1 MRETINLYIDLE
13 EGKLADLEVVARASI
28 AFAEA
33 VKEIAYIVDP
43 SLSIRLEIESGTE
56 GSLSINSVIKT
67 IKDTVVDKVTAKV
80 IIYLILGWFAKE
92 TASTV
97 WAMIVEDAIKSEP
110 QLSDQDAEKVAKK
123 VQELLD
129 AKVGERKAAEVVKQ
143 LEKDKA
149 VKGVGVGV
157 VKGAR
162 PHVVVPRDKFSDFY
176 KEKQIEEVAKE
187 RTTRERM
194 TLTIISP
201 VLQENHNKWR
211 FLSRHGMISAD
222 VADEAFVAS
231 LVRGEIMVPMKG
243 GIMILA
249 EVDNK
254 EKFVDGVW
262 VVQGRTITHVVSID
276 TGGTQTDLFPKD

>member
-67 IKDTVVDKVTAKV
+67 IQETVVDKLTAR
-80 IIYLILGWFAKE
+80 IIIITILTWFAQE
-92 TASTV
+92 TASAV
-97 WAMIVEDAIKSEP
+97 WTIAIEDVVKPSS
-110 QLSDQDAEKVAKK
+110 QLSDEDADKVAKK
-123 VQELLD
+123 VKDLLD
-129 AKVGERKAAEVVKQ
+129 ARVGGKQAGEVFKQ

-162 PHVVVPRDKFSDFY
+162 PRVVVPRENFSDFY
-176 KEKQIEEVAKE
+176 KEKQIEQAIQE
-187 RTTRERM
+187 RTRPERM
-194 TLTIISP
+194 ALTIISP
-201 VLQENHNKWR
+201 VLQENHNKWK
-211 FLSRHGMISAD
+211 FLSRDGMISAD
-222 VADEAFVAS
+222 IADEAFVQS
-231 LVRGEIMVPMKG
+231 LVRGTIGIPMKG
-243 GIMILA
+243 GIMIIA
-249 EVDNK
+249 DVDNK
-254 EKFVDGVW
+254 EKFTDGVW
-262 VVQGRTITHVVSID
+262 VIQSRTITKVVSID
-276 TGGTQTDLFPKD
+276 PGGTQTDLFSQD

>member
-67 IKDTVVDKVTAKV
+67 IKDAVVDKVTAKV
-80 IIYLILGWFAKE
+80 IIGLILGWFAKE
-92 TASTV
+92 TASAV
-97 WAMIVEDAIKSEP
+97 WTMIVEDAIKSES

-129 AKVGERKAAEVVKQ
+129 ARVGERKAAEVVRQ

-157 VKGAR
+157 IKGAR
-162 PHVVVPRDKFSDFY
+162 PRVVVPRDNFSDFY
-176 KEKQIEEVAKE
+176 KEKQIEEVVKE
-187 RTTRERM
+187 RTRSERLA
-194 TLTIISP
+194 LTIISP

-222 VADEAFVAS
+222 IADEAFVQA
-231 LVRGEIMVPMKG
+231 LVRGTISVPMKG
-243 GIMILA
+243 GIMIIA
-249 EVDNK
+249 DVDNK
-254 EKFVDGVW
+254 EKFIDGVW
-262 VVQGRTITHVVSID
+262 VVQSRSITKVISID
-276 TGGTQTDLFPKD
+276 VGGTQNDLFSQD